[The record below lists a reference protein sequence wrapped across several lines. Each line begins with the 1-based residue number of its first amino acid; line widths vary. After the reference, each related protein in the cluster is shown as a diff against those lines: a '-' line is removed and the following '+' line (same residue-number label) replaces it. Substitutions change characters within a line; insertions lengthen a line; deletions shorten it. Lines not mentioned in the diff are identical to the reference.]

1 MENLILIGVV
11 GNYFGYKGDFN
22 FVLEYKKIEAIP
34 DGFKV
39 KIGFSPNF
47 SEEYTIERF
56 EKKNNRAIAKL
67 IEINNKEE
75 IEKLRNKGIF
85 ADEEEIKKFN
95 DKFVPSSNIVGCK
108 VIDIQNGNE
117 LGEIIE
123 IWELPAND
131 VWLVSTNFGE
141 LPLPVIDDV
150 VVETDFENK
159 IVKINVID
167 GLLDLTHNRGAIDED

>member
-1 MENLILIGVV
+1 MGNLILIGVV
-11 GNYFGYKGDFN
+11 GNYFGYKGEFN
-22 FVLEYKKIEAIP
+22 FILEYKKIEAIP

-39 KIGFSPNF
+39 KIGYSANF
-47 SEEYTIERF
+47 SDEYTIEHF
-56 EKKNNRAIAKL
+56 HKKNNRAIAKL
-67 IEINNKEE
+67 TEINDKEG

-85 ADEEEIKKFN
+85 ADEEEIKKYN
-95 DKFVPSSNIVGCK
+95 SNFVSSNSIVGCK
-108 VIDIQNGNE
+108 VIDIENGNE

-150 VVETDFENK
+150 IVETDFENK

-167 GLLDLTHNRGAIDED
+167 GLLDLTHNRGAVDED